1 MKNVSV
7 VTTDGISASWH
18 HKQDHYSLSVRGS
31 EAKKY
36 PREEELNHKFKQVH
50 AHIDGPGFF
59 GKVGDDCI
67 LVSGPSMT
75 VIGIDVMLILLMLQ
89 YEATSLTMNHQTKW
103 NGLV

>member
-18 HKQDHYSLSVRGS
+18 HKHDHCSLNVRGS
-31 EAKKY
+31 EAKKH
-36 PREEELNHKFKQVH
+36 PREEELNRKLKPIQ

-67 LVSGPSMT
+67 LVPGPSTT
-75 VIGIDVMLILLMLQ
+75 VS
-89 YEATSLTMNHQTKW
+89 TSC
-103 NGLV
+103 